1 VPSGGKLSRKSR
13 IIFSHSIE
21 PPISVKLRRRNAEIP
36 HHFGENREKIKI
48 FLTQFF
54 RVTRIFHLPN
64 FDTTPLPVRT
74 VDGESLSEIAIHNFE
89 KNRKIESRILCYG
102 QKRKNLDIDFF
113 VSCT

>member
-89 KNRKIESRILCYG
+89 KNRKIESRILSYG
-102 QKRKNLDIDFF
+102 QKKEKPGH
-113 VSCT
+113 